1 MLLIEHLTLETRAV
15 VMTAGTAAGMI
26 ITNGM
31 TVALAVVE
39 VRPVMV
45 WLLKISITTS

>member
-31 TVALAVVE
+31 TVALVEIVVL
-39 VRPVMV
+39 PVMV
-45 WLLKISITTS
+45 WQLKISTTTL